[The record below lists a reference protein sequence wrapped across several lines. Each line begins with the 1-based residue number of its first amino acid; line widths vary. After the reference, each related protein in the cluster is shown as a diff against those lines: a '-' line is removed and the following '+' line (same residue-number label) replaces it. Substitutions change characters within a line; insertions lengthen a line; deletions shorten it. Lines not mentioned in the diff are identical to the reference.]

1 MTSQETSLAKASE
14 RHLSLRTAEE
24 IGLMLANNTFDCV
37 NHWRFDNIAVQS
49 HFLSKQLDVYF
60 QQNEGAIL
68 HV

>member
-1 MTSQETSLAKASE
+1 
-14 RHLSLRTAEE
+14 
-24 IGLMLANNTFDCV
+24 MLANNTFDCV